1 MDRMM
6 EIKNSN
12 FVNNKQFRH
21 SSLIDAKTI
30 RN

>member
-12 FVNNKQFRH
+12 FVNNKQFRYN
-21 SSLIDAKTI
+21 SVIDAKTVH
-30 RN
+30 N